1 MKNKI
6 PISSSCKSGW
16 GYLIS
21 GMIKEPISQIDRV
34 HFLNQIRL
42 VMREEKSNLRIN
54 AFISIKNLANSA
66 FEVLNRN

>member
-1 MKNKI
+1 MKPN
-6 PISSSCKSGW
+6 
-16 GYLIS
+16 
-21 GMIKEPISQIDRV
+21 IKKLL
-34 HFLNQIRL
+34 FLNQIRL